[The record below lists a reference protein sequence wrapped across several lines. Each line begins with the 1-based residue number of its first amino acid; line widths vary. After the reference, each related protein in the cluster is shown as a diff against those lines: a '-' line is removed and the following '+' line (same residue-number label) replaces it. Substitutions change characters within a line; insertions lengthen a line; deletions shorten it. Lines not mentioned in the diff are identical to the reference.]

1 MQEYLQQF
9 LLQFVKKSQD
19 IVLKEQVETFL
30 EINSWGNPCKKPV
43 YCKMLL
49 KKFRRN
55 SRNSNIEELLKKS
68 VFEIAEGIQRNL
80 KKSPKILLK
89 ECLLGI
95 QQESEQKFLRDSFNK
110 SPVEY
115 LYKFQEA
122 LSNAYL
128 AE

>member
-1 MQEYLQQF
+1 M
-9 LLQFVKKSQD
+9 
-19 IVLKEQVETFL
+19 
-30 EINSWGNPCKKPV
+30 
-43 YCKMLL
+43 
-49 KKFRRN
+49 
-55 SRNSNIEELLKKS
+55 KKS